1 MTVGHWVFQLAVSG
15 RDRTMG
21 GRVYGVGFLNVLCM
35 YPHAPNEHNYYLCH
49 NIEAMATAF
58 AAIILKEAKKTCSDY

>member
-1 MTVGHWVFQLAVSG
+1 M
-15 RDRTMG
+15 
-21 GRVYGVGFLNVLCM
+21 YGVGFLNVLCM

-58 AAIILKEAKKTCSDY
+58 AAIILKEAKKTCSDYYQVSNILHSYFNYIHC